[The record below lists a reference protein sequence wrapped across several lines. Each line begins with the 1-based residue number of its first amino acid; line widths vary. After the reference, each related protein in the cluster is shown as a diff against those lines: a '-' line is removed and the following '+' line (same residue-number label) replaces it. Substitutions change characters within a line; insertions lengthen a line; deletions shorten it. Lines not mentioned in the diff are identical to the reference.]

1 MTLAKIFT
9 HCQGLVMS
17 NIGFV
22 HIPKTGGVSVKRW
35 FKAIEQPLP
44 ETVDFPKQNM
54 LPDADWWFTIV
65 RNPYDRMVSWYEW
78 SILNAQAQKYWI
90 SNGRY
95 PDEECAGRLAKI
107 ELAEQIY
114 HKGFDTWLK
123 EYVTVESYLY
133 DPQASWFDH
142 VDLICKTENLHTDF
156 TIVKEKLGQSLEL
169 RKYNWTKKQHKVSE
183 YYSDWSW
190 GFVYETYK
198 EDFEKFQYP
207 KTHFDRPVQLFG
219 S

>member
-65 RNPYDRMVSWYEW
+65 RNPYDRMVSWYE
-78 SILNAQAQKYWI
+78 
-90 SNGRY
+90 
-95 PDEECAGRLAKI
+95 
-107 ELAEQIY
+107 
-114 HKGFDTWLK
+114 
-123 EYVTVESYLY
+123 
-133 DPQASWFDH
+133 
-142 VDLICKTENLHTDF
+142 
-156 TIVKEKLGQSLEL
+156 
-169 RKYNWTKKQHKVSE
+169 
-183 YYSDWSW
+183 
-190 GFVYETYK
+190 
-198 EDFEKFQYP
+198 
-207 KTHFDRPVQLFG
+207 
-219 S
+219 